1 MSDVGL
7 SGVGRCPGFV
17 VSDVGLSGVCRST
30 VFTLVHLLITNLS
43 GERLRS
49 ETGRLGFD
57 PRPGHTKERL

>member
-30 VFTLVHLLITNLS
+30 QLITSKVSKFVINNDKKV
-43 GERLRS
+43 RH
-49 ETGRLGFD
+49 LG
-57 PRPGHTKERL
+57 